1 MLSLTLQTTASD
13 TILFI
18 GGGAVAERRLALC
31 LQEPCQCI
39 VISPVITEQ
48 MQAWHEDDRFIWHNT
63 IFTDEHIDMVKRCKL
78 LFICTDNKTVNDYVE
93 AIARKYCIWLNRAD
107 DATSCDFTVPSTI
120 DIGDLHIAIS
130 ANNGGPR
137 INRLVKRDMMNRYSE
152 LQIAIPRLKIMREEV
167 KLLIPSVE
175 ERSQFWRTHL
185 GESEFQAILKG
196 QWPLIEEKLHHAISG
211 IRTKS

>member
-1 MLSLTLQTTASD
+1 MISLTLQTTATD
-13 TILFI
+13 TILFV

-39 VISPVITEQ
+39 VISPVITDK
-48 MQAWHEDDRFIWHNT
+48 MKAWHEAGQYIWYKT
-63 IFTDEHIDMVKRCKL
+63 IFTDDYIDMVKHSKL
-78 LFICTDNKTVNDYVE
+78 LFICTDNTAVNDYVE
-93 AIARKYCIWLNRAD
+93 TIAHKYDVWLNRAD

-137 INRLVKRDMMNRYSE
+137 INRLVKQDMMNRYSE

-185 GESEFQAILKG
+185 GETEFQAILKG